1 MLPVTT
7 DLINIW
13 GYVHLNNELKER
25 LYPLLILAGVPSQ
38 NEEEQQV
45 QGHVTV
51 DKSLTSSRRE
61 ELELQ
66 EVDDLMPGGHIKIFL
81 RKMKRWSQES
91 FEPTGW

>member
-7 DLINIW
+7 DLITIW
-13 GYVHLNNELKER
+13 GYVHLNNELKES
-25 LYPLLILAGVPSQ
+25 LYPLLVLAGVPSQ
-38 NEEEQQV
+38 NKEEQQV
-45 QGHVTV
+45 QGRVTV
-51 DKSLTSSRRE
+51 DKSPTSSRRE